1 MALLVNDMTQNFSTT
16 SLVILAAGRGS
27 RFGGAKQFHSF
38 GRLNKTLM
46 LYNICHAIDNGCQH
60 VVFITQANHQAQ
72 LIEKVIN
79 HLPDNIENNIVFQ
92 ENSDLPSECKI
103 APTRK
108 KPLGTAHALWCAREV
123 LSGNFCVIN
132 ADDYYGKQAFNL
144 VSTLTQSDSPAMIAY
159 QLIKTL
165 SDYGGVNRGIC
176 QLANTHELLTLTE
189 CENIRQEGKN
199 IYGETIHHPKQTLA
213 ENTLVSMNFW
223 YFDQQIFPILRQ
235 LLLNTFDAKELPPA
249 QSNEKECYL
258 PDAIA
263 LLNTQSAKPT
273 KVLTSHDE
281 WFGVTYAADSENVN
295 SKLSEL
301 ADKGWFASLSENQ
314 IIKNKS

>member
-1 MALLVNDMTQNFSTT
+1 MKNLSET

-27 RFGGAKQFHSF
+27 RFGGAKQFHPF
-38 GRLNKTLM
+38 GQLNKTLM
-46 LYNICHAIDNGCQH
+46 SYNICHAIDNGCRH
-60 VVFITQANHQAQ
+60 VVFITQANHKDQ
-72 LIEKVIN
+72 LIEKVIT
-79 HLPDNIENNIVFQ
+79 HLPENIKYSIVFQ
-92 ENSDLPSECKI
+92 DNSDLPSECKI
-103 APTRK
+103 ASTRE
-108 KPLGTAHALWCAREV
+108 KPLGTAHALWCARQV
-123 LSGNFCVIN
+123 IPGNFCVIN
-132 ADDYYGKQAFNL
+132 ADDYYGKQAFKL
-144 VSTLTQSDSPAMIAY
+144 VSTINNNSSSAMVAY
-159 QLIKTL
+159 QLKKTL
-165 SDYGGVNRGIC
+165 SEFGGVNRGIC
-176 QLANTHELLTLTE
+176 QLSNNNELLALTE

-199 IYGETIHHPKQTLA
+199 IYGETLHNPKQSLT

-223 YFDQQIFPILRQ
+223 YFDQQIFAILHQ
-235 LLLNTFDAKELPPA
+235 LLLNTFSAAQFEQT

-263 LLNTQSAKPT
+263 LLKTLGAKPT

-301 ADKGWFASLSENQ
+301 TDKGWFESLSETK